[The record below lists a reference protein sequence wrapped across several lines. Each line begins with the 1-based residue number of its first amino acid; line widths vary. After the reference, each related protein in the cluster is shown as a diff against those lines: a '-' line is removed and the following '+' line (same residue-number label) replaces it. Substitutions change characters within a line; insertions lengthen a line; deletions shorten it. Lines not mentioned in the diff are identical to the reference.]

1 VRVDLA
7 YVHVAS
13 NTPGTQLEL
22 RNFVDSTEW
31 ECACTVPCNR
41 YLRTLG
47 AEARVTAPGMS
58 TSNAFRIDPGP
69 GVALVKVSGGP
80 SLHRTLGIW
89 GLTLGVPLGLGGTAM
104 YSYGKY
110 QDNGALTVA
119 GGIVL
124 GTGAVMIL
132 ASLPLL
138 LSGTTNVRDGKGSFI
153 AAEPSPRL

>member
-1 VRVDLA
+1 M
-7 YVHVAS
+7 
-13 NTPGTQLEL
+13 T
-22 RNFVDSTEW
+22 
-31 ECACTVPCNR
+31 
-41 YLRTLG
+41 
-47 AEARVTAPGMS
+47 
-58 TSNAFRIDPGP
+58 TSNSFRIDPGP
-69 GVALVKVSGGP
+69 GVALVKVSGG
-80 SLHRTLGIW
+80 SAFHRTLGIW
-89 GLTLGVPLGLGGTAM
+89 GLALGVPLGLGGTAM

-110 QDNGALTVA
+110 KDDGGLTVA